1 MMVSDSFKTV
11 DGIDIAWR
19 ETGQGR
25 PLLLI
30 HGFMSEAD
38 TNWIKHGHAAV
49 LADAGYRVIMP
60 DLRAHGRSGKPR
72 AAEHYPPDVLA
83 DDQFALLTYL
93 NIRNYDLAG
102 YSLGGR
108 TVSRMLARQAKPG
121 RAIISGMGLE
131 GLTHTGNRG
140 AYFREVFDNLGNH
153 ERGTA
158 AWMAEAFLKT
168 TGGDPAALRLV
179 LDTFVDTSEADIA
192 CWTVPVAVVCGE
204 QDDDN
209 GSAAAL
215 AALLKRGKLFTVP
228 GNHMSAVIKPELGQ
242 ALVKAL
248 TGDIW

>member
-1 MMVSDSFKTV
+1 MMVSDSFETV
-11 DGIDIAWR
+11 DGIDIAWA

-38 TNWIKHGHAAV
+38 TNWIKFGHAAV
-49 LADAGYRVIMP
+49 LASAGYRVIMP
-60 DLRAHGRSGKPR
+60 DLRAHGRSGKPH

-83 DDQFALLTYL
+83 DDQFALLMHL
-93 NIRNYDLAG
+93 NIKDYDLAG

-140 AYFREVFDNLGNH
+140 AYFCEVFDNLGNH
-153 ERGTA
+153 ERGTP

-179 LDTFVDTSEADIA
+179 LDTFVDTSEAEIA
-192 CWTVPVAVVCGE
+192 SWTVPVAVVCGE

-215 AALLKRGKLFTVP
+215 AALLKRGRLFTVP